1 MRKFVIH
8 ENITLIINV
17 IKKHTIINTFMLT
30 DDLLKSLLTPIA
42 KINGKPINKKLPTA
56 KSKLFSF

>member
-1 MRKFVIH
+1 MRKLAKH
-8 ENITLIINV
+8 ANITLIINV
-17 IKKHTIINTFMLT
+17 IKKHTTINTFILT